1 MQKAICYNEREVKEG
16 QGSKEDI
23 KQGYNIWVDVENPTE
38 SEIFNIEQSFNLDNK
53 AVEMFM
59 NKSKKPQIRVLE
71 DHTFTIFLHM
81 RYKSAENLDTEAVY
95 FFLGRGWLI
104 TIHSSE
110 VNLIQTVRKMFA
122 ERNKRIM
129 ESPIDALY
137 YYILSN
143 MIEKYEQLLTAI
155 ELKLLDFEKESLYRP
170 TRKTLEKLDTLSKQ
184 AIVLRRHFWQARHV
198 MNFLIHMEEDKEDI
212 KYLQI
217 VYDDINQIIDLVE
230 SYREAVNSTREIYAG
245 SISLQ
250 LNDTM
255 RILTVFSSILLPLT
269 FLTSIFGMEGFDLNN
284 IHSIPQ
290 GFTVLLVAMIAISVV
305 LFYMFWK
312 RQWIFVRNTIERNG
326 NSNDETHDDNDESKS
341 AK

>member
-1 MQKAICYNEREVKEG
+1 MQNIICYNEREVKEG

-23 KQGYNIWVDVENPTE
+23 KQGYNLWIDIENPTS

-53 AVEMFM
+53 AVEMLQ
-59 NKSKKPQIRVLE
+59 NKSKKSQIRVLE
-71 DHTFTIFLHM
+71 NHTFTIFLQM
-81 RYKSAENLDTEAVY
+81 RYKSIENLDTEAVY

-110 VNLIQTVRKMFA
+110 VNLIKTVRKMFA
-122 ERNKRIM
+122 ERNKRII

-143 MIEKYEQLLTAI
+143 MIEKYEQLLTAM
-155 ELKLLDFEKESLYRP
+155 ELKILDFEKESLYRP
-170 TRKTLEKLDTLSKQ
+170 TRTTLENLDTLSKQ

-198 MNFLIHMEEDKEDI
+198 MNFLIHMEEDKDDI

-230 SYREAVNSTREIYAG
+230 SYRDTINSTREIYAG

-255 RILTVFSSILLPLT
+255 RILTIFSSILLPLT

-290 GFTVLLVAMIAISVV
+290 GFTVLLIAMAVVSIAM
-305 LFYMFWK
+305 FYMFWK
-312 RQWIFVRNTIERNG
+312 RQWIFVENTIVK
-326 NSNDETHDDNDESKS
+326 DDNS
-341 AK
+341 ASEE

>member
-1 MQKAICYNEREVKEG
+1 MTEHQSMQNIICYNEREVKEG
-16 QGSKEDI
+16 QGSIEDV
-23 KQGYNIWVDVENPTE
+23 KQGYNLWIDIENPTP
-38 SEIFNIEQSFNLDNK
+38 SEISNIEQSFNLNNK
-53 AVEMFM
+53 AVEMLQ

-71 DHTFTIFLHM
+71 NHTFTVLLQM
-81 RYKSAENLDTEAVY
+81 RYKSIENLDTEAVY

-110 VNLIQTVRKMFA
+110 VNLIKTVRKMFA
-122 ERNKRIM
+122 ERNKRII

-137 YYILSN
+137 YYILSTI
-143 MIEKYEQLLTAI
+143 IEKYEQLLTAI
-155 ELKLLDFEKESLYRP
+155 ELKVLEFEKESLYRP

-217 VYDDINQIIDLVE
+217 LYDDINQIIDLVE
-230 SYREAVNSTREIYAG
+230 SYHDTVNSTREIYSG

-255 RILTVFSSILLPLT
+255 RILTIFSSILLPLT

-284 IHSIPQ
+284 LHSIPQ
-290 GFTVLLVAMIAISVV
+290 GFVIILAAMSIIAAV

-312 RQWIFVRNTIERNG
+312 RQWIFVKNTIVK
-326 NSNDETHDDNDESKS
+326 DDNS
-341 AK
+341 ASEE

>member
-1 MQKAICYNEREVKEG
+1 MQNIICYNEREVKEG

-23 KQGYNIWVDVENPTE
+23 KQGYNLWIDIENPTS

-53 AVEMFM
+53 AVEMLQ
-59 NKSKKPQIRVLE
+59 NKSKKSQIRVLE
-71 DHTFTIFLHM
+71 NHTFTIFLQM
-81 RYKSAENLDTEAVY
+81 RYKNIENLDTEAVY

-110 VNLIQTVRKMFA
+110 VNLIKTVRKMFA
-122 ERNKRIM
+122 ERNKRII

-143 MIEKYEQLLTAI
+143 IIEKYEQLLTAI
-155 ELKLLDFEKESLYRP
+155 ELKILDFEKESLYRP
-170 TRKTLEKLDTLSKQ
+170 TRTTLENLDTLSKQ

-198 MNFLIHMEEDKEDI
+198 MNFLIHMEEDKDDI

-230 SYREAVNSTREIYAG
+230 SYRDTINSTREIYAG

-255 RILTVFSSILLPLT
+255 RILTIFSSILLPLT

-284 IHSIPQ
+284 IQSIPQ
-290 GFTVLLVAMIAISVV
+290 GFTVLLIAMAVVSIAM
-305 LFYMFWK
+305 FYMFWK
-312 RQWIFVRNTIERNG
+312 RQWIFVKNTIVK
-326 NSNDETHDDNDESKS
+326 DDNS
-341 AK
+341 ASEE

>member
-1 MQKAICYNEREVKEG
+1 MTEHQSMQNIICYNEREVKEG
-16 QGSKEDI
+16 QSSKEDI
-23 KQGYNIWVDVENPTE
+23 KQGYNLWIDIENPTP

-53 AVEMFM
+53 AIEMLQ

-71 DHTFTIFLHM
+71 NHTFTIFLQM
-81 RYKSAENLDTEAVY
+81 RYKSIENLDTEAVY

-110 VNLIQTVRKMFA
+110 VNLIKTVRKMFA
-122 ERNKRIM
+122 ERNKRII

-143 MIEKYEQLLTAI
+143 IIEKYEQLLTAI
-155 ELKLLDFEKESLYRP
+155 ELKVLEFEKESLYRP

-184 AIVLRRHFWQARHV
+184 AIILRRHFWQARHV
-198 MNFLIHMEEDKEDI
+198 MNFLIHMEEDKDDI

-230 SYREAVNSTREIYAG
+230 SYHDTVNSTREIFAG
-245 SISLQ
+245 SVSLQ

-255 RILTVFSSILLPLT
+255 RILTIFSSILLPLT
-269 FLTSIFGMEGFDLNN
+269 FLTSIFGMQGFDLHN

-290 GFTVLLVAMIAISVV
+290 GFIILLIAMTIISIALI
-305 LFYMFWK
+305 YMFWK
-312 RQWIFVRNTIERNG
+312 RQWIFVKNTIAKND
-326 NSNDETHDDNDESKS
+326 NSASE
-341 AK
+341 

>member
-1 MQKAICYNEREVKEG
+1 MLQ
-16 QGSKEDI
+16 
-23 KQGYNIWVDVENPTE
+23 
-38 SEIFNIEQSFNLDNK
+38 
-53 AVEMFM
+53 
-59 NKSKKPQIRVLE
+59 NKSKKAQIRVLE
-71 DHTFTIFLHM
+71 NHTFTIFLQM
-81 RYKSAENLDTEAVY
+81 RYKSIENLDTEAVY

-110 VNLIQTVRKMFA
+110 VNLIKTVRKMFA
-122 ERNKRIM
+122 ERNKRII

-143 MIEKYEQLLTAI
+143 IIEKYEQLLTAI
-155 ELKLLDFEKESLYRP
+155 ELKILDFEKESLYRP
-170 TRKTLEKLDTLSKQ
+170 TRTTLENLDTLSKQ

-198 MNFLIHMEEDKEDI
+198 MNFLIHMEEDKDDI

-230 SYREAVNSTREIYAG
+230 SYRDTINSTREIYAG

-255 RILTVFSSILLPLT
+255 RILTIFSSILLPLT
-269 FLTSIFGMEGFDLNN
+269 FLTSIFGMQGFDLHN

-290 GFTVLLVAMIAISVV
+290 GFTVLLIAMAVVSIAM
-305 LFYMFWK
+305 FYMFWK
-312 RQWIFVRNTIERNG
+312 RQWIFVKNTIVKDDSSASEEK
-326 NSNDETHDDNDESKS
+326 ND
-341 AK
+341 

>member
-1 MQKAICYNEREVKEG
+1 MTEHQSMQNIICYNEREVKEG
-16 QGSKEDI
+16 QSSKEDI
-23 KQGYNIWVDVENPTE
+23 KQGYNLWIDIENPTP

-53 AVEMFM
+53 AIEMLQ

-71 DHTFTIFLHM
+71 NHTFTIFLQM
-81 RYKSAENLDTEAVY
+81 KYKSIENLDTEAVY

-110 VNLIQTVRKMFA
+110 VNLIKTVRKMFA
-122 ERNKRIM
+122 ERNKRII

-143 MIEKYEQLLTAI
+143 IIEKYEQLLTAI
-155 ELKLLDFEKESLYRP
+155 ELKVLEFEKESLYRP

-184 AIVLRRHFWQARHV
+184 AIILRRHFWQARHV
-198 MNFLIHMEEDKEDI
+198 MNFLIHMEEDKDDI

-230 SYREAVNSTREIYAG
+230 SYHDTVNSTREIFAG
-245 SISLQ
+245 SVSLQ

-255 RILTVFSSILLPLT
+255 RILTIFSSILLPLT
-269 FLTSIFGMEGFDLNN
+269 FLTSIFGMQGFDLHN

-290 GFTVLLVAMIAISVV
+290 GFIILLIAMTIISIALI
-305 LFYMFWK
+305 YMFWK
-312 RQWIFVRNTIERNG
+312 RQWIFVKNTIARND
-326 NSNDETHDDNDESKS
+326 NSASE
-341 AK
+341 

>member
-1 MQKAICYNEREVKEG
+1 MQNIICYNEREVKEG

-23 KQGYNIWVDVENPTE
+23 KQGYNLWIDIENPTS

-53 AVEMFM
+53 AVEMLQ
-59 NKSKKPQIRVLE
+59 NKSKKSQIRVLE
-71 DHTFTIFLHM
+71 NHTFTIFLQM
-81 RYKSAENLDTEAVY
+81 RYKSIENLDTEAVY

-110 VNLIQTVRKMFA
+110 VNLIKTVRKMFA
-122 ERNKRIM
+122 ERNKRII

-143 MIEKYEQLLTAI
+143 MIEKYEQLLTAM
-155 ELKLLDFEKESLYRP
+155 ELKILDFEKESLYRP
-170 TRKTLEKLDTLSKQ
+170 TRTTLENLDTLSKQ

-198 MNFLIHMEEDKEDI
+198 MNFLIHMEEDKDDI

-230 SYREAVNSTREIYAG
+230 SYRDTINSTREIYAG

-255 RILTVFSSILLPLT
+255 RILTIFSSILLPLT

-290 GFTVLLVAMIAISVV
+290 GFTVLLIAMAVVSIAM
-305 LFYMFWK
+305 FYMFWK
-312 RQWIFVRNTIERNG
+312 RQWIFVKNTIVK
-326 NSNDETHDDNDESKS
+326 DDNS
-341 AK
+341 ASEE